1 MSSTPGARTL
11 LVDNDVDADAPYIR
25 PRIAVGVGIIALIG
39 FLYIVGRPPDAIALG
54 LMLGTSLLFLGVEA
68 GKAFLR

>member
-1 MSSTPGARTL
+1 VEDDSGA
-11 LVDNDVDADAPYIR
+11 DKPYIR
-25 PRIAVGVGIIALIG
+25 PRIAAGIGILLLLA
-39 FLYIVGRPPDAIALG
+39 FLYIVNRPPDAITLG